1 MGQEQ
6 ILEKLTNRLTTVPA
20 TETDVVYIL
29 SRIRK
34 ILEQKKYPEKYC
46 RLNFYCNLALHS
58 KIDRPPKSIKDL
70 LWGIKNGGPNNSI
83 FEFTNQLHEQLRE
96 FIKEFGLPDT
106 IYKEPHGV
114 KHFNQ
119 LLFGIYSDT
128 PIIININKRVEVIFN
143 KNEVPFDKNMTVY
156 NVRYKVI

>member
-6 ILEKLTNRLTTVPA
+6 ILKKLTSKLTTVPTSEA
-20 TETDVVYIL
+20 DVVYIL

-34 ILEQKKYPEKYC
+34 ILEQNNYPEKYC

-58 KIDRPPKSIKDL
+58 KIDRPPKSIIDL
-70 LWGIKNGGPNNSI
+70 LWGIKNGDPNNSI
-83 FEFTNQLHEQLRE
+83 FEFTNQLHEQLHE

-114 KHFNQ
+114 KHFNK
-119 LLFGIYSDT
+119 LLFDIYSDT
-128 PIIININKRVEVIFN
+128 PIIINISKRVEVVFGANI
-143 KNEVPFDKNMTVY
+143 VGFD
-156 NVRYKVI
+156 VRYKVINNE